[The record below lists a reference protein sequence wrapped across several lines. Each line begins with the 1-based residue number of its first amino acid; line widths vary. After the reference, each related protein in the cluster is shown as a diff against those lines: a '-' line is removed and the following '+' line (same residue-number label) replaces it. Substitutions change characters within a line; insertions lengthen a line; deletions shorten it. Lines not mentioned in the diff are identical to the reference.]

1 MQGTERTAAEAIE
14 VLQRAIAATDESLA
28 AMTSIEQLQ
37 YRLEETVI
45 NLVEEPEI
53 WNAAQSAYAQARE
66 ALNHARGCLEEL
78 QVQIA
83 AAQSPE
89 VQSRAWAE
97 QLVALNEKLQSQL
110 TVASQQASRFYE
122 LIRPALIAVHL
133 QYATRVPRWAE
144 TWPLDAERA
153 KNAWKRLGADADV
166 FQVGE
171 FDLQLAE
178 FRWDVGWPQQRIAS
192 VVGLSQPAVAAR
204 LGRLEL
210 LLSVEIAAEQIREQ
224 AAEEG
229 FHTIRWYP
237 IISRLPQEPVGEL
250 VLESDECTIQLDIL
264 VASGETGTAKRG
276 IGPWRSSPLDL
287 LRLEATARRQ
297 WRAQRTVTG
306 MAVYFRDRGVVGY
319 FPTQEVATALR
330 RLGRL
335 PTETLLQQLR
345 ETLGPA
351 RTLRELIERSE
362 RPALDSTSSRG
373 GTRPAGDDRGEE

>member
-1 MQGTERTAAEAIE
+1 MQETERTATEAIE

-37 YRLEETVI
+37 GRFEETVL
-45 NLVEEPEI
+45 NLVEGPEL
-53 WNAAQSAYAQARE
+53 WKAAQSAYEQART

-122 LIRPALIAVHL
+122 LIRPTLIAVHL
-133 QYATRVPRWAE
+133 QHATRVPRWAE
-144 TWPLDAERA
+144 TWPLDADRA
-153 KNAWKRLGADADV
+153 KNAWKRLSAGADML
-166 FQVGE
+166 QVGE

-204 LGRLEL
+204 LARQEL
-210 LLSVEIAAEQIREQ
+210 LLSLEVAAEQVREQ
-224 AAEEG
+224 AEG
-229 FHTIRWYP
+229 ERFRVVRWYP
-237 IISRLPQEPVGEL
+237 VVSRGPQEPIGEL
-250 VLESDECTIQLDIL
+250 VLESDECVVQLDVL
-264 VASGETGTAKRG
+264 VASGETGAPKRG
-276 IGPWRSSPLDL
+276 VTPWRTSPLDL
-287 LRLEATARRQ
+287 LRLETTARRQ
-297 WRAQRTVTG
+297 RIAKRTVTG
-306 MAVYFRDRGVVGY
+306 LAVYFRDRGIVGY
-319 FPTQEVATALR
+319 FPTQEVAAVVR
-330 RLGRL
+330 RWGRL
-335 PTETLLQQLR
+335 PTEAILQQLR

-351 RTLRELIERSE
+351 RTLEELIERSE
-362 RPALDSTSSRG
+362 RPATDATSSVG
-373 GTRPAGDDRGEE
+373 GSTPAGSDRVEE